1 MATTTKRKEKEY
13 LKHYGKK
20 NNDSRERNK
29 KTVKVF
35 H

>member
-20 NNDSRERNK
+20 NNDSRE
-29 KTVKVF
+29 
-35 H
+35 

>member
-20 NNDSRERNK
+20 NNDSK
-29 KTVKVF
+29 K
-35 H
+35 